1 MSSLARLFDAV
12 QVLDSIARQVEDPGL
27 KATSPSHVGLEL
39 SIRGAAEFFSF
50 YILRFVLADIGVML
64 DKYLKRNSEWI
75 LT

>member
-27 KATSPSHVGLEL
+27 KATNKTQVGLEL

-50 YILRFVLADIGVML
+50 YVIRFAMADIGVFL
-64 DKYLKRNSEWI
+64 DKYLKRNSEWVMV
-75 LT
+75 